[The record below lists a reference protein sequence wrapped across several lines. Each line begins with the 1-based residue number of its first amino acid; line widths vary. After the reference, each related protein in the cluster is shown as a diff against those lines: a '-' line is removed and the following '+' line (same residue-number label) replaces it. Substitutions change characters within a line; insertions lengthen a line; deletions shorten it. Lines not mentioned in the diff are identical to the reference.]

1 MESEGVRYQVVNPG
15 AMQFGTYY
23 RALIEFNVNQVWDVL
38 KTNGSV
44 YMINR
49 KNVTI
54 EVSKEIMEKVFKEV
68 DNDKRRSGENT

>member
-1 MESEGVRYQVVNPG
+1 MVNPG

>member
-1 MESEGVRYQVVNPG
+1 MVNPG
-15 AMQFGTYY
+15 AVQFGTYY